1 MSSGTAAATEIDDR
15 RGKPPQVEG
24 RPAAILKGGPRGL
37 EIIIDRGATVDAIE
51 AALTRRLEEA
61 PGFFRGSDVRV
72 RIDGAL
78 PSGCLGRLEEIAT
91 RFELAIVEVGP
102 RKPRSVEA
110 SAPVPQPALAA
121 GTAPAV
127 SVPEPPAALVLAP
140 EPAPTPEPSTSASE
154 AGIVLEAA
162 APPASTGSEEPARAP
177 AAATSAESVAAP
189 AEAAAAPEEA
199 TAASAAV
206 AAPAADAAAASA
218 ETAAPALPA
227 PVPPEVAAAIAA
239 VVVPAAAAVVPA
251 AAPAAAAPERTRM
264 VVGPVRSGVILDHP
278 GNLVVVGDV
287 NPGAEVRAEGNIV
300 ILGRLRG
307 IAHAGIGREHG
318 FILALRLEPQQLRI
332 GRLAARAPDASS
344 SGTEIAFVT
353 DRNIVVERYAGK
365 LPAGLAAGI

>member
-37 EIIIDRGATVDAIE
+37 EIIVDGGAAVDAIA
-51 AALTRRLEEA
+51 AALIRRLEEA

-72 RIDGAL
+72 RIEGAL
-78 PSGCLGRLEEIAT
+78 PSGCLGRLEAIAT
-91 RFELAIVEVGP
+91 QFELAIVEVGP
-102 RKPRSVEA
+102 RKPRSLEA
-110 SAPVPQPALAA
+110 SAPVPQPALAT

-127 SVPEPPAALVLAP
+127 SVPELPAALVSAP
-140 EPAPTPEPSTSASE
+140 EPEPSTPASE
-154 AGIVLEAA
+154 AGLALEAA
-162 APPASTGSEEPARAP
+162 SPPAGAV
-177 AAATSAESVAAP
+177 AEL
-189 AEAAAAPEEA
+189 
-199 TAASAAV
+199 AASAPAV
-206 AAPAADAAAASA
+206 AAPADVLASA
-218 ETAAPALPA
+218 ADVAAVSAEAAAPALPA

-239 VVVPAAAAVVPA
+239 VVAPAA
-251 AAPAAAAPERTRM
+251 AAPAAVAPAVDAAAAAAVAPAAPERTRM

-307 IAHAGIGREHG
+307 IAHAGIGRERG

-332 GRLAARAPDASS
+332 GRLAACAPDASS

>member
-1 MSSGTAAATEIDDR
+1 MSSGTAAVTEIDDR
-15 RGKPPQVEG
+15 RGPPSQIAPHSALHSASHSDE

-37 EIIIDRGATVDAIE
+37 EIIVDGGATVDAIA

-78 PSGCLGRLEEIAT
+78 PAGCLGRLEEIAT

-110 SAPVPQPALAA
+110 SAPVPQLALAA

-127 SVPEPPAALVLAP
+127 SVPEPPAALVSAP
-140 EPAPTPEPSTSASE
+140 EPAPAPEPLTP
-154 AGIVLEAA
+154 VLPEI
-162 APPASTGSEEPARAP
+162 
-177 AAATSAESVAAP
+177 AAATP
-189 AEAAAAPEEA
+189 AE
-199 TAASAAV
+199 
-206 AAPAADAAAASA
+206 PAATPAEPAATPAEPAATPA
-218 ETAAPALPA
+218 EPAATPAELAATPVEPAVTPALPA
-227 PVPPEVAAAIAA
+227 LVPPEIAA
-239 VVVPAAAAVVPA
+239 VVTPAAPVALAIAAIV
-251 AAPAAAAPERTRM
+251 APVAPAAPERTRM

-278 GNLVVVGDV
+278 GHIVVVGDV

-307 IAHAGIGREHG
+307 IAHAGIGRERG

-344 SGTEIAFVT
+344 SGTEIAYVT